1 MFQQETGSR
10 QLLSQAK
17 LSFEKGDFSAS
28 FKESR
33 EILTRFPQKYG
44 DQALYIMG
52 LIYADPEYLY
62 AKYEIS
68 IYYFDRL
75 VKEYPK
81 SALKSEAKIWIGLLN
96 QNMDYATR
104 VDNNNDQI
112 TSLKNELS
120 SQKKQINNLLN
131 QIKQLKEI
139 DLGIEEKKERPYL
152 KSDNNTMSHFKGKI
166 LVVDDDRNILE
177 VIKMRLVSG
186 GYQVTTTGNAKEA
199 LNLAEQARF
208 DLLVLDLK
216 LDEGDGISLMEDFHQ
231 TNPNIPVI
239 ILTAYGTI
247 KSAVNAMKKGA
258 YGYLT
263 KPFEGH
269 ELLLQID
276 NCLEKKRLSQEVES
290 LRQLVKKKYGFDNI
304 IGKSEKMKK
313 VFEQV
318 TLAAATDSNV
328 YIEGKSGTGKELI
341 AKNLHVASNRKD
353 GPFIA
358 VNCAAI
364 PDTLM
369 ESELFGYEKGAFTGA
384 NKDKRGLFAEASGGT
399 FFLDEIS
406 EMSLSMQAKIL
417 RALEEKEFYP
427 VGSRQTIKVDARII
441 AASNKNL
448 EQEVEKG
455 LFREDLFYRIH
466 VIPIKLPPLQERK
479 EDIPLLSRHFLQKYS
494 KEMGK
499 DVNGFSINAMQKLI
513 SYPWPGNIRELENT
527 IECAVAMTKR
537 NIITQDFILPSQESN
552 PEGLISFKDAKE
564 NFEKNYLIQLFELTR
579 GNVSKAA
586 KLAGK
591 YRADVYE
598 LIKKYNLK
606 ITDFRNK

>member
-1 MFQQETGSR
+1 
-10 QLLSQAK
+10 
-17 LSFEKGDFSAS
+17 
-28 FKESR
+28 
-33 EILTRFPQKYG
+33 
-44 DQALYIMG
+44 
-52 LIYADPEYLY
+52 
-62 AKYEIS
+62 
-68 IYYFDRL
+68 
-75 VKEYPK
+75 
-81 SALKSEAKIWIGLLN
+81 
-96 QNMDYATR
+96 MD
-104 VDNNNDQI
+104 D
-112 TSLKNELS
+112 
-120 SQKKQINNLLN
+120 
-131 QIKQLKEI
+131 
-139 DLGIEEKKERPYL
+139 
-152 KSDNNTMSHFKGKI
+152 FKGKI
-166 LVVDDDRNILE
+166 LVVDDDRNILQ
-177 VIKMRLVSG
+177 VIKMRLASG
-186 GYQVTTTGNAKEA
+186 GYQVVTTGIAEEA
-199 LNLAEQARF
+199 LNLAAQEPF

-216 LDEGDGISLMEDFHQ
+216 IDGQDGISLMEKIHQ
-231 TNPNIPVI
+231 INPDVPVI

-269 ELLLQID
+269 ELLLQIE
-276 NCLEKKRLSQEVES
+276 NCLEKGRLSTEVKR

-318 TLAAATDSNV
+318 TLAAETDSNV

-341 AKNLHVASNRKD
+341 AKTLHVASNRKD

-358 VNCAAI
+358 LNCAAI
-364 PDTLM
+364 PENLM
-369 ESELFGYEKGAFTGA
+369 ESELFGYEQGAFTGA
-384 NKDKRGLFAEASGGT
+384 NKDKKGLFAEAANGT

-417 RALEEKEFYP
+417 RSLEEKEFFP
-427 VGSRQTIKVDARII
+427 VGSRQTVKVDARII

-455 LFREDLFYRIH
+455 RFREDLFYRIH
-466 VIPIKLPPLQERK
+466 VIPIKLPSLQERK
-479 EDIPLLSRHFLQKYS
+479 EDIPILSRHFLQK
-494 KEMGK
+494 
-499 DVNGFSINAMQKLI
+499 FSIEMSKDIKGFTTNAMQKLI
-513 SYPWPGNIRELENT
+513 AYPWPGNIRELENT
-527 IECAVAMTKR
+527 IECAVAMTKQ
-537 NIITQDFILPSQESN
+537 NVITQDFILQSQDAG

-598 LIKKYNLK
+598 LVKKYNLK
-606 ITDFRNK
+606 LTDFRNK

>member
-1 MFQQETGSR
+1 
-10 QLLSQAK
+10 
-17 LSFEKGDFSAS
+17 
-28 FKESR
+28 
-33 EILTRFPQKYG
+33 
-44 DQALYIMG
+44 
-52 LIYADPEYLY
+52 
-62 AKYEIS
+62 
-68 IYYFDRL
+68 
-75 VKEYPK
+75 
-81 SALKSEAKIWIGLLN
+81 
-96 QNMDYATR
+96 MD
-104 VDNNNDQI
+104 D
-112 TSLKNELS
+112 
-120 SQKKQINNLLN
+120 
-131 QIKQLKEI
+131 
-139 DLGIEEKKERPYL
+139 
-152 KSDNNTMSHFKGKI
+152 FKGKI
-166 LVVDDDRNILE
+166 LVVDDDRNILQ
-177 VIKMRLVSG
+177 VIKMRLISG
-186 GYQVTTTGNAKEA
+186 GYDVTTTGNAKEA
-199 LNLAEQARF
+199 LSLAEHETF

-216 LDEGDGISLMEDFHQ
+216 LDEEDGISLMEDIHHI
-231 TNPNIPVI
+231 NPNIPVI

-276 NCLEKKRLSQEVES
+276 NCLEKKRLSREVKS

-304 IGKSEKMKK
+304 IGKSEKMQK

-341 AKNLHVASNRKD
+341 AKTLHVASNRKD

-358 VNCAAI
+358 LNCAAI

-384 NKDKRGLFAEASGGT
+384 SKDKKGLFAEACGGT

-417 RALEEKEFYP
+417 RSLEEKEFYP
-427 VGSRQTIKVDARII
+427 VGSRQTVKVDARII

-448 EQEVEKG
+448 EEEVEKG
-455 LFREDLFYRIH
+455 RFREDLFYRIH

-479 EDIPLLSRHFLQKYS
+479 EDIPILSRHFLQKFS

-499 DVNGFSINAMQKLI
+499 DVNGFSMNAMQKLI

-537 NIITQDFILPSQESN
+537 NIITQDFILQSQESN

>member
-1 MFQQETGSR
+1 LTW
-10 QLLSQAK
+10 
-17 LSFEKGDFSAS
+17 AS
-28 FKESR
+28 
-33 EILTRFPQKYG
+33 
-44 DQALYIMG
+44 
-52 LIYADPEYLY
+52 
-62 AKYEIS
+62 
-68 IYYFDRL
+68 
-75 VKEYPK
+75 
-81 SALKSEAKIWIGLLN
+81 
-96 QNMDYATR
+96 
-104 VDNNNDQI
+104 
-112 TSLKNELS
+112 
-120 SQKKQINNLLN
+120 KK
-131 QIKQLKEI
+131 
-139 DLGIEEKKERPYL
+139 KKERPYL
-152 KSDNNTMSHFKGKI
+152 KSDSNTMNHFKGKI

-199 LNLAEQARF
+199 LHLAEQSKF

-216 LDEGDGISLMEDFHQ
+216 LDEGDGISLMEEI
-231 TNPNIPVI
+231 NPDIPVI

-276 NCLEKKRLSQEVES
+276 NCLEKNRLSREVES

-384 NKDKRGLFAEASGGT
+384 NKDKKGLFAESSGGT

-406 EMSLSMQAKIL
+406 EMSLAMQAKIL

-455 LFREDLFYRIH
+455 RFREDLFYRIH

-499 DVNGFSINAMQKLI
+499 DVNGFSINAMQKLM

>member
-1 MFQQETGSR
+1 M
-10 QLLSQAK
+10 
-17 LSFEKGDFSAS
+17 
-28 FKESR
+28 
-33 EILTRFPQKYG
+33 
-44 DQALYIMG
+44 
-52 LIYADPEYLY
+52 
-62 AKYEIS
+62 
-68 IYYFDRL
+68 
-75 VKEYPK
+75 
-81 SALKSEAKIWIGLLN
+81 
-96 QNMDYATR
+96 
-104 VDNNNDQI
+104 
-112 TSLKNELS
+112 
-120 SQKKQINNLLN
+120 
-131 QIKQLKEI
+131 
-139 DLGIEEKKERPYL
+139 
-152 KSDNNTMSHFKGKI
+152 SDSKGKI
-166 LVVDDDRNILE
+166 LVVDDDPNILQ

-186 GYQVTTTGNAKEA
+186 GYQVTTTDHAKGA
-199 LNLAEQARF
+199 LNLAGQERF
-208 DLLVLDLK
+208 DLLVVDLK
-216 LDEGDGISLMEDFHQ
+216 LDGEDGISLMEDIHHI
-231 TNPNIPVI
+231 NPNIPVI

-276 NCLEKKRLSQEVES
+276 NCFEKRRLSQEVKS

-341 AKNLHVASNRKD
+341 AKTLHVASNRKD

-384 NKDKRGLFAEASGGT
+384 NKNKKGLFAESSGGT

-427 VGSRQTIKVDARII
+427 VGSRQTVKVDARII

-448 EQEVEKG
+448 DQEVENG
-455 LFREDLFYRIH
+455 RFREDLFYRIH

-479 EDIPLLSRHFLQKYS
+479 EDIPILSRHFLQKFS

-499 DVNGFSINAMQKLI
+499 EVNGFSINAMQKLI

-527 IECAVAMTKR
+527 IECAVAMTQR
-537 NIITQDFILPSQESN
+537 DIITQELILQSQEID
-552 PEGLISFKDAKE
+552 PEKLTSFKDAKE
-564 NFEKNYLIQLFELTR
+564 NFEKNYLIQLLELTR
-579 GNVSKAA
+579 GNVSKSA

-606 ITDFRNK
+606 MTDFRNK

>member
-1 MFQQETGSR
+1 M
-10 QLLSQAK
+10 
-17 LSFEKGDFSAS
+17 
-28 FKESR
+28 
-33 EILTRFPQKYG
+33 
-44 DQALYIMG
+44 
-52 LIYADPEYLY
+52 
-62 AKYEIS
+62 
-68 IYYFDRL
+68 
-75 VKEYPK
+75 
-81 SALKSEAKIWIGLLN
+81 
-96 QNMDYATR
+96 
-104 VDNNNDQI
+104 VD
-112 TSLKNELS
+112 
-120 SQKKQINNLLN
+120 
-131 QIKQLKEI
+131 
-139 DLGIEEKKERPYL
+139 
-152 KSDNNTMSHFKGKI
+152 FKGKI
-166 LVVDDDRNILE
+166 LVVDDDRNILQ

-186 GYQVTTTGNAKEA
+186 GYHVTTTGNAKEA
-199 LNLAEQARF
+199 LGLAKQEPF
-208 DLLVLDLK
+208 DLMVLDLK
-216 LDEGDGISLMEDFHQ
+216 LDEEDGISLMEDIHH

-276 NCLEKKRLSQEVES
+276 NCLEKKRLSQEVKS
-290 LRQLVKKKYGFDNI
+290 LRELVKKKYGFDNI
-304 IGKSEKMKK
+304 IGKSETMQK

-341 AKNLHVASNRKD
+341 AKTLHVASNRKD

-358 VNCAAI
+358 LNCAAI

-384 NKDKRGLFAEASGGT
+384 NKDKRGLFAGASGGT

-417 RALEEKEFYP
+417 RSLEEKEFYP
-427 VGSRQTIKVDARII
+427 VGSRRTVKVDARII

-448 EQEVEKG
+448 ENEVEKG
-455 LFREDLFYRIH
+455 RFREDLFYRIH

-479 EDIPLLSRHFLQKYS
+479 EDIPILSRHFLQKFS

-499 DVNGFSINAMQKLI
+499 DINGFSLNAMQKLI

-537 NIITQDFILPSQESN
+537 DIITQDFILQSQESN

-598 LIKKYNLK
+598 LVKKYNLK
-606 ITDFRNK
+606 LTDFRNK

>member
-1 MFQQETGSR
+1 
-10 QLLSQAK
+10 
-17 LSFEKGDFSAS
+17 
-28 FKESR
+28 
-33 EILTRFPQKYG
+33 
-44 DQALYIMG
+44 
-52 LIYADPEYLY
+52 
-62 AKYEIS
+62 
-68 IYYFDRL
+68 
-75 VKEYPK
+75 
-81 SALKSEAKIWIGLLN
+81 
-96 QNMDYATR
+96 
-104 VDNNNDQI
+104 
-112 TSLKNELS
+112 
-120 SQKKQINNLLN
+120 
-131 QIKQLKEI
+131 
-139 DLGIEEKKERPYL
+139 
-152 KSDNNTMSHFKGKI
+152 MSHFKGKI

>member
-1 MFQQETGSR
+1 M
-10 QLLSQAK
+10 
-17 LSFEKGDFSAS
+17 
-28 FKESR
+28 
-33 EILTRFPQKYG
+33 
-44 DQALYIMG
+44 
-52 LIYADPEYLY
+52 
-62 AKYEIS
+62 
-68 IYYFDRL
+68 
-75 VKEYPK
+75 
-81 SALKSEAKIWIGLLN
+81 
-96 QNMDYATR
+96 
-104 VDNNNDQI
+104 NDV
-112 TSLKNELS
+112 
-120 SQKKQINNLLN
+120 
-131 QIKQLKEI
+131 
-139 DLGIEEKKERPYL
+139 
-152 KSDNNTMSHFKGKI
+152 KGKI
-166 LVVDDDRNILE
+166 LVVDDDRNILQ

-186 GYQVTTTGNAKEA
+186 GYQVTTTGSAKEA
-199 LNLAEQARF
+199 LNLAEQEPF

-216 LDEGDGISLMEDFHQ
+216 LDGEDGISLMEDIHHI
-231 TNPNIPVI
+231 NPNIPVI

-247 KSAVNAMKKGA
+247 KSAVSAMKKGA

-276 NCLEKKRLSQEVES
+276 NCLEKRRLSREVKS

-341 AKNLHVASNRKD
+341 AKTLHVASNRKN

-358 VNCAAI
+358 LNCAAI
-364 PDTLM
+364 PENLM

-384 NKDKRGLFAEASGGT
+384 NKDKKGLFEEASSGT

-406 EMSLSMQAKIL
+406 EMPLSMQAKIL

-427 VGSRQTIKVDARII
+427 VGSRQTVKVDARIV

-455 LFREDLFYRIH
+455 RFREDLFYRIH
-466 VIPIKLPPLQERK
+466 VIPIKLPPLLERK
-479 EDIPLLSRHFLQKYS
+479 EDIPILSRHFLQKFC

-499 DVNGFSINAMQKLI
+499 DINGFSINAMQKLI

-527 IECAVAMTKR
+527 IECAVAMTKG
-537 NIITQDFILPSQESN
+537 NIITQDFILQSQESN

-598 LIKKYNLK
+598 LIKKYDLK

>member
-1 MFQQETGSR
+1 
-10 QLLSQAK
+10 
-17 LSFEKGDFSAS
+17 
-28 FKESR
+28 
-33 EILTRFPQKYG
+33 
-44 DQALYIMG
+44 
-52 LIYADPEYLY
+52 
-62 AKYEIS
+62 
-68 IYYFDRL
+68 
-75 VKEYPK
+75 
-81 SALKSEAKIWIGLLN
+81 
-96 QNMDYATR
+96 
-104 VDNNNDQI
+104 
-112 TSLKNELS
+112 
-120 SQKKQINNLLN
+120 
-131 QIKQLKEI
+131 
-139 DLGIEEKKERPYL
+139 
-152 KSDNNTMSHFKGKI
+152 
-166 LVVDDDRNILE
+166 
-177 VIKMRLVSG
+177 
-186 GYQVTTTGNAKEA
+186 
-199 LNLAEQARF
+199 
-208 DLLVLDLK
+208 
-216 LDEGDGISLMEDFHQ
+216 MEDIHH

-276 NCLEKKRLSQEVES
+276 NCLEKKRLSQEVKS

-304 IGKSEKMKK
+304 IGKSETMQK

-341 AKNLHVASNRKD
+341 AKTLHVASNRKD

-358 VNCAAI
+358 LNCAAI

-384 NKDKRGLFAEASGGT
+384 NKDKRGLFAGASGGT

-417 RALEEKEFYP
+417 RSLEEKEFYP
-427 VGSRQTIKVDARII
+427 VGSRRTVKVDARII

-448 EQEVEKG
+448 ENEVEKG
-455 LFREDLFYRIH
+455 RFREDLFYRIH

-479 EDIPLLSRHFLQKYS
+479 EDIPILSRHFLQKFS

-499 DVNGFSINAMQKLI
+499 DINGFSLNAMQKLI

-537 NIITQDFILPSQESN
+537 DIITQDFILQSQESN

-598 LIKKYNLK
+598 LVKKYNLK
-606 ITDFRNK
+606 LTDFRNK

>member
-1 MFQQETGSR
+1 M
-10 QLLSQAK
+10 
-17 LSFEKGDFSAS
+17 
-28 FKESR
+28 
-33 EILTRFPQKYG
+33 
-44 DQALYIMG
+44 
-52 LIYADPEYLY
+52 
-62 AKYEIS
+62 
-68 IYYFDRL
+68 
-75 VKEYPK
+75 
-81 SALKSEAKIWIGLLN
+81 
-96 QNMDYATR
+96 
-104 VDNNNDQI
+104 ND
-112 TSLKNELS
+112 
-120 SQKKQINNLLN
+120 
-131 QIKQLKEI
+131 
-139 DLGIEEKKERPYL
+139 
-152 KSDNNTMSHFKGKI
+152 FKGKI
-166 LVVDDDRNILE
+166 LVVDDDPNILH

-186 GYQVTTTGNAKEA
+186 GYNVTISDNAEEA
-199 LNLAEQARF
+199 LSLAQQKPF
-208 DLLVLDLK
+208 DLMVLDLK
-216 LDEGDGISLMEDFHQ
+216 LNEEDGISLMEDIHQ
-231 TNPNIPVI
+231 INPNIPI
-239 ILTAYGTI
+239 LILTAYGSI

-263 KPFEGH
+263 KPFEGQ

-276 NCLEKKRLSQEVES
+276 NCLEKKRLSREVKS

-304 IGKSEKMKK
+304 IGKSEKMQK

-341 AKNLHVASNRKD
+341 AKTLHVASNRKD

-384 NKDKRGLFAEASGGT
+384 NKDKKGLFAEASGGT

-427 VGSRQTIKVDARII
+427 VGSRQTVKVDARII

-448 EQEVEKG
+448 EKEVEKG
-455 LFREDLFYRIH
+455 RFREDLFYRIH

-479 EDIPLLSRHFLQKYS
+479 EDIPILSRHFLQKFS

-499 DVNGFSINAMQKLI
+499 DINGFSINAMQKLI

-527 IECAVAMTKR
+527 IECAVAMTR
-537 NIITQDFILPSQESN
+537 RDIITQDFILQSQESN

-598 LIKKYNLK
+598 LVKKYNLK
-606 ITDFRNK
+606 LTDFRNK

>member
-1 MFQQETGSR
+1 M
-10 QLLSQAK
+10 
-17 LSFEKGDFSAS
+17 
-28 FKESR
+28 
-33 EILTRFPQKYG
+33 
-44 DQALYIMG
+44 
-52 LIYADPEYLY
+52 
-62 AKYEIS
+62 
-68 IYYFDRL
+68 
-75 VKEYPK
+75 
-81 SALKSEAKIWIGLLN
+81 
-96 QNMDYATR
+96 
-104 VDNNNDQI
+104 ND
-112 TSLKNELS
+112 
-120 SQKKQINNLLN
+120 
-131 QIKQLKEI
+131 
-139 DLGIEEKKERPYL
+139 
-152 KSDNNTMSHFKGKI
+152 FKGKI
-166 LVVDDDRNILE
+166 LVVDDDPNILH

-186 GYQVTTTGNAKEA
+186 GYDVTTSDNAEEA
-199 LNLAEQARF
+199 LSLAQKDAF
-208 DLLVLDLK
+208 DLMVLDLK
-216 LDEGDGISLMEDFHQ
+216 LNEEDGISLMEDIHQ
-231 TNPNIPVI
+231 INPNVPIL

-276 NCLEKKRLSQEVES
+276 NCLEKKRLSREVKS

-304 IGKSEKMKK
+304 IGKSEKMQK

-318 TLAAATDSNV
+318 TLAAETDSNV

-341 AKNLHVASNRKD
+341 AKTLHVASNRKD

-384 NKDKRGLFAEASGGT
+384 NKDKKGLFAEASGGT

-448 EQEVEKG
+448 EKEVEKG
-455 LFREDLFYRIH
+455 RFREDLFYRIH

-479 EDIPLLSRHFLQKYS
+479 EDIPILSRHFLQKFS

-499 DVNGFSINAMQKLI
+499 DINGFSINAMQKLI

-537 NIITQDFILPSQESN
+537 NIITQDFILQSQESN

-598 LIKKYNLK
+598 LVKKYNLK
-606 ITDFRNK
+606 LTDFRNK

>member
-1 MFQQETGSR
+1 
-10 QLLSQAK
+10 
-17 LSFEKGDFSAS
+17 
-28 FKESR
+28 
-33 EILTRFPQKYG
+33 
-44 DQALYIMG
+44 
-52 LIYADPEYLY
+52 
-62 AKYEIS
+62 
-68 IYYFDRL
+68 
-75 VKEYPK
+75 
-81 SALKSEAKIWIGLLN
+81 
-96 QNMDYATR
+96 MD
-104 VDNNNDQI
+104 D
-112 TSLKNELS
+112 
-120 SQKKQINNLLN
+120 
-131 QIKQLKEI
+131 
-139 DLGIEEKKERPYL
+139 
-152 KSDNNTMSHFKGKI
+152 FKGKI
-166 LVVDDDRNILE
+166 LVVDDDRNILQ
-177 VIKMRLVSG
+177 VIKMRLASG
-186 GYQVTTTGNAKEA
+186 GYQVVTTGIAEEA
-199 LNLAEQARF
+199 LNLAAQEPF

-216 LDEGDGISLMEDFHQ
+216 IDGQDGISLMEKIHQ
-231 TNPNIPVI
+231 INPDVPVI

-269 ELLLQID
+269 ELLLQIE
-276 NCLEKKRLSQEVES
+276 NCLEKGRLSTEVKR

-318 TLAAATDSNV
+318 TLAAETDSNV

-341 AKNLHVASNRKD
+341 AKTLHVASNRKD

-384 NKDKRGLFAEASGGT
+384 NKDKKGLFAEASGGT

-448 EQEVEKG
+448 EKEVEKG
-455 LFREDLFYRIH
+455 RFREDLFYRIH

-479 EDIPLLSRHFLQKYS
+479 EDIPILSRHFLQKFS

-499 DVNGFSINAMQKLI
+499 DINGFSINAMQKLI

-537 NIITQDFILPSQESN
+537 NIITQDFILQSQESN

-598 LIKKYNLK
+598 LVKKYNLK
-606 ITDFRNK
+606 LTDFRNK

>member
-1 MFQQETGSR
+1 
-10 QLLSQAK
+10 
-17 LSFEKGDFSAS
+17 
-28 FKESR
+28 
-33 EILTRFPQKYG
+33 
-44 DQALYIMG
+44 
-52 LIYADPEYLY
+52 
-62 AKYEIS
+62 
-68 IYYFDRL
+68 
-75 VKEYPK
+75 
-81 SALKSEAKIWIGLLN
+81 
-96 QNMDYATR
+96 MD
-104 VDNNNDQI
+104 D
-112 TSLKNELS
+112 
-120 SQKKQINNLLN
+120 
-131 QIKQLKEI
+131 
-139 DLGIEEKKERPYL
+139 
-152 KSDNNTMSHFKGKI
+152 FKGKI
-166 LVVDDDRNILE
+166 LVVDDDRNILQ
-177 VIKMRLVSG
+177 VIKMRLASG
-186 GYQVTTTGNAKEA
+186 GYQVITTGNAKEA
-199 LNLAEQARF
+199 LSLAKQEPF

-216 LDEGDGISLMEDFHQ
+216 LDEEDGISLMEDIHQ
-231 TNPNIPVI
+231 IHPNIPVI

-258 YGYLT
+258 YGYIT

-276 NCLEKKRLSQEVES
+276 NCFEKRKLSTEVKR
-290 LRQLVKKKYGFDNI
+290 LRQLVKRKYGFDNI
-304 IGKSEKMKK
+304 IGKSEKMQK

-341 AKNLHVASNRKD
+341 AKTLHVASNRKD

-358 VNCAAI
+358 LNCAAI
-364 PDTLM
+364 PENLM
-369 ESELFGYEKGAFTGA
+369 ESELFGYQKGAFTGA
-384 NKDKRGLFAEASGGT
+384 DKDKKGLFAEASGGT

-417 RALEEKEFYP
+417 RSLEEKEFYP
-427 VGSRQTIKVDARII
+427 VGSRQTVKVDARII

-448 EQEVEKG
+448 EKEIEKG
-455 LFREDLFYRIH
+455 RFREDLFYRIH

-479 EDIPLLSRHFLQKYS
+479 EDIPILSRHFLQKFS

-499 DVNGFSINAMQKLI
+499 DVDGFSINAMQKLI

-527 IECAVAMTKR
+527 IECAVAMTKS
-537 NIITQDFILPSQESN
+537 NIITQDFILQSQESN
-552 PEGLISFKDAKE
+552 TEGLISFKDAKE

-606 ITDFRNK
+606 ITDFRNR